1 VRQSSYLSPSRSRD
15 SAVSAKIPARLRR
28 VGVILMI
35 ALLMGCATQETP
47 TQRAQRIEPM
57 LAAAG
62 FHVHPADTPA
72 RVANLQTLTPLKVSF
87 APKDGKMRYWFA
99 DPIYCQCLYVGNEET
114 YDRYQQLRLQ
124 QKLAEEQ
131 QETAQINESAAM
143 QEQMD
148 FGMWNDP
155 FFY

>member
-1 VRQSSYLSPSRSRD
+1 MSSTPS
-15 SAVSAKIPARLRR
+15 K
-28 VGVILMI
+28 I
-35 ALLMGCATQETP
+35 ALLPLLFFLVGCATQETP

-72 RVANLQTLTPLKVSF
+72 RVANLQGLTPLKVSF

-99 DPIYCQCLYVGNEET
+99 DPVYCQCLYVGNEDA
-114 YDRYQQLRLQ
+114 YDRYQNLRLQ
-124 QKLAEEQ
+124 QKVANEQEEA
-131 QETAQINESAAM
+131 AQLNESAAS
-143 QEQMD
+143 QEQMN
-148 FGMWNDP
+148 FGLWGDP

>member
-1 VRQSSYLSPSRSRD
+1 
-15 SAVSAKIPARLRR
+15 
-28 VGVILMI
+28 MI
-35 ALLMGCATQETP
+35 FFLTACATQETP
-47 TQRAQRIEPM
+47 TQRAQRIEPL

-99 DPIYCQCLYVGNEET
+99 DPVYCQCLYVGNQAT

>member
-1 VRQSSYLSPSRSRD
+1 MRQFACSGTSRSGD
-15 SAVSAKIPARLRR
+15 SAVSAQIATCLGRL
-28 VGVILMI
+28 G
-35 ALLMGCATQETP
+35 ALLLIVSLMGCSTQETP

-72 RVANLQTLTPLKVSF
+72 RIQNLQTMTPLKVSF

-99 DPIYCQCLYVGNEET
+99 DPVYCQCLYVGNQET
-114 YDRYQQLRLQ
+114 YDRYQQIRLQ
-124 QKLAEEQ
+124 QKLVEEQ
-131 QETAQINESAAM
+131 QETAQINQSAAM
-143 QEQMD
+143 QEQMN